1 MTVKETDMIKADYV
15 YLCDRDD
22 LRHAVSEAL
31 ACLILVGFLA
41 VTFFFVRGV

>member
-1 MTVKETDMIKADYV
+1 MTHIDYR

-22 LRHAVSEAL
+22 LRHAVSELL